1 MNIRTRSLM
10 AVALAT
16 ALAAPLAFAQTETT
30 QDVLDQQ
37 EATDALPPQ
46 VNPDE
51 VAEQGV
57 DPRLPVADDVEDPMS
72 AVPPPPPQVDAQAS
86 GEAHVAERS
95 RWSDLDL
102 DGDGRIS
109 AEEGRADAEL
119 RTGFEAMDA
128 DSDGFVSE
136 AEFGASSGSDSAA
149 GEDAEADADRKV
161 DHDDHVDGVNDRDRM
176 DDDGTGEGEME
187 ADDSGSEP
195 EPADDAESTDTDQR

>member
-1 MNIRTRSLM
+1 MKILTRSLM

-16 ALAAPLAFAQTETT
+16 ALAAPAAFAQTETT
-30 QDVLDQQ
+30 QEVLDQQ

-57 DPRLPVADDVEDPMS
+57 DPRVPVADDVEDPMS
-72 AVPPPPPQVDAQAS
+72 AVPPPPQVDAQAS

-128 DSDGFVSE
+128 DRDGFVSE
-136 AEFGASSGSDSAA
+136 VEFGASSGSDSAA
-149 GEDAEADADRKV
+149 DEGTEAGADREV

-176 DDDGTGEGEME
+176 DDDGTGDGAME
-187 ADDSGSEP
+187 TDDSGTEP
-195 EPADDAESTDTDQR
+195 EPADDSDGTDTDER